1 MNKFWETKTLE
12 QMSPDEWESLCDGC
26 GLCCL
31 VKIED
36 EDSGDI
42 YNTSVSCHLLDIE
55 QCRCRDYVNRLSK
68 VPACAQ
74 LNLANLPGMS
84 WLPETCAYKRL
95 YAGQALPAWHPL
107 LTGDIKSV
115 HDAGVS
121 VRRFAQSEEYIHPD
135 QLTDFIIDNF

>member
-1 MNKFWETKTLE
+1 
-12 QMSPDEWESLCDGC
+12 MSPGEWESLCDGC

-42 YNTSVSCHLLDIE
+42 FNTSVSCHLLDIE
-55 QCRCRDYVNRLSK
+55 HCRCRDYANRLAE

-74 LNLANLPGMS
+74 LTLANLPAMS

-95 YAGQALPAWHPL
+95 HAGRALPAWHPL

-115 HDAGVS
+115 HEAGVS
-121 VRRFAQSEEYIHPD
+121 VKWFAQSEEHVHPD
-135 QLTDFIIDNF
+135 QLADFIIDNF